1 MAAELCGPRGT
12 ELQKSAFFGLGH
24 CSLIFLDDT
33 SQDTTFLK
41 GDFLIWS
48 VDVVMFA
55 WLISEVLVLWAEK
68 SKRCRELP
76 WLLEQLGS
84 GGAWENPR
92 KEHLAQVTCPQRL
105 V

>member
-12 ELQKSAFFGLGH
+12 ELQNSAFLRLGH
-24 CSLIFLDDT
+24 CSLIFLDDI

-55 WLISEVLVLWAEK
+55 WLIS
-68 SKRCRELP
+68 
-76 WLLEQLGS
+76 
-84 GGAWENPR
+84 GG
-92 KEHLAQVTCPQRL
+92 TCA
-105 V
+105 VG